1 MIPKEKQETNT
12 KRGIQEREKM
22 KERSGDLERIQAV
35 EEKEIF
41 KDLESMLTV
50 AQATIQSCSNI
61 ERKKKQKLFERNDN
75 KEGKIFHQL
84 KGDANKNF
92 NICVAFQP

>member
-50 AQATIQSCSNI
+50 AQATIQSWSNI
-61 ERKKKQKLFERNDN
+61 ERKKSKNF
-75 KEGKIFHQL
+75 L
-84 KGDANKNF
+84 KGMITKKGKFSIN
-92 NICVAFQP
+92 